1 MSDTPLFDLVGWQD
15 PISGVPLEP
24 LVSARTPAG
33 VPICGALRVAG
44 TSTGY
49 PIVDA
54 VARLTPEL
62 AQRHA
67 SWLLPFGLTP
77 AGAAT
82 PEGKAFQLE
91 STVDSFGWQW
101 TWNSAMRSDADL
113 RMRVAERFGLT
124 PESFR
129 GLRTLDAGA
138 GAGDQSRYLADRGA
152 SVVSIDLSSAIDVV
166 AAKLRMRP
174 NWMGVQ
180 ADVTTLPFQSSQ
192 FDVVYCEGVIQ
203 HTRDSPGTV
212 RELVRVTR
220 EGGRILATHYVRT
233 PPVTIAH
240 KTRRRL
246 TSAYYEFLRRR
257 LGRLDRYALLLAT
270 GNLAALSY
278 VPLLGRALT
287 RTGTALRYELMPDF
301 KTTWTNT
308 FDYYGQHSFQ
318 RFATPEEFFRYFEAL
333 GNVELTLRGTGVV
346 VATKRRS

>member
-1 MSDTPLFDLVGWQD
+1 MSEIPLFDRVAWQD
-15 PISGVPLEP
+15 PVSSAPLEP
-24 LVSARTPAG
+24 LISARTPAG
-33 VPICGALRVAG
+33 VPLCGAMRVAG

-67 SWLLPFGLTP
+67 SWLVPFRLTP
-77 AGAAT
+77 AGSGT
-82 PEGKAFQLE
+82 EGRGFQPE
-91 STVDSFGWQW
+91 SSVDSFGWQW
-101 TWNSAMRSDADL
+101 TWNSAMRSEADL

-129 GLRTLDAGA
+129 GLCTLDAGA
-138 GAGDQSRYLADRGA
+138 GAGDQSRYLIDHGA
-152 SVVSIDLSSAIDVV
+152 SVVSIDLSSAIEVV
-166 AAKLRMRP
+166 ASKLRMHS

-180 ADVTTLPFQSSQ
+180 ADITTLPFQSSQ
-192 FDVVYCEGVIQ
+192 FDIVYCEGVIQ

-220 EGGRILATHYVRT
+220 TGGRVLATHYVRT
-233 PPVTIAH
+233 PPATFTHRA
-240 KTRRRL
+240 RRRL

-278 VPLLGRALT
+278 VPILGTVLT

-318 RFATPEEFFRYFEAL
+318 RFATPDEFFHYFEAL
-333 GNVELTLRGTGVV
+333 DDVELTFRGGGVV
-346 VATKRRS
+346 VALKL